1 MKHMMKKVLALV
13 LGCALGLG
21 VLAGCGSSFS
31 ADGLVKGNL
40 DLIYLNQYT
49 DEYLKSVDMTAEEA
63 DAEYEAGI
71 DVEVEYFASYF
82 DIVLD
87 ACDDTIE
94 TQLTEMYHRIYGH
107 SKYEVG
113 GVSKSGDTYLVQLTV
128 YPIDIMQK
136 VKDED
141 AESFITDWSARLENG
156 EFDPEDP
163 DYETKLETAWAQA
176 IIDMMN
182 ARIDTIG
189 YLEPQT
195 ISVQVNKNENDLYT
209 IDDSDFSRIDSLII
223 QY

>member
-1 MKHMMKKVLALV
+1 MKHMMKKALALV

-49 DEYLKSVDMTAEEA
+49 EDYLKSVDMTAEEA

-71 DVEVEYFASYF
+71 AVEVEYFASYF

-87 ACDDTIE
+87 ACDATIE
-94 TQLTEMYHRIYGH
+94 SQLTEMYHRIYDH

-113 GVSKSGDTYLVQLTV
+113 GVSKNGDTFLVQLTV

-136 VKDED
+136 VQEED
-141 AESFITDWSARLENG
+141 AEGFINDWSARLESG
-156 EFDPEDP
+156 EFDPEDA

-195 ISVQVNKNENDLYT
+195 ISVQVNKNENDLYV
-209 IDDSDFSRIDSLII
+209 INDSDFSRIDSLII